1 MQSRIVLY
9 KTHTLNINGK
19 RVVLPNPLWI
29 YLQGLCES
37 IKQLERISASYC
49 AIFFT
54 ELESVASFPK
64 GESSF

>member
-1 MQSRIVLY
+1 MEKGGSPQSLM
-9 KTHTLNINGK
+9 N
-19 RVVLPNPLWI
+19 LPPRTV
-29 YLQGLCES
+29 CES